1 MPKVRPMTDSARLA
15 ADCAALARSVKALM
29 GAKDMTLEGLAAR
42 LGISESTLRR
52 KLKSPGTFTFSEIWK
67 IKRLG
72 GEENDLAS

>member
-1 MPKVRPMTDSARLA
+1 
-15 ADCAALARSVKALM
+15 M

-52 KLKSPGTFTFSEIWK
+52 KLKSPGTFTFSEVWK
-67 IKRLG
+67 IKKLG